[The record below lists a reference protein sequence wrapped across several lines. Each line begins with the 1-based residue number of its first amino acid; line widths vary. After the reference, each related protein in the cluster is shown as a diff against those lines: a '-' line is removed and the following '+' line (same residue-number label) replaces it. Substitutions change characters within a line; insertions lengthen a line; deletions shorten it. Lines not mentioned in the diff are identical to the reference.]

1 MGICC
6 VIFTLKYIWLIVV
19 GLFCFC
25 FCFFLVLFA
34 SLLSILSFKVVYWE
48 QGNVFF

>member
-6 VIFTLKYIWLIVV
+6 IIFTLKYIWLIVV
-19 GLFCFC
+19 GLFF
-25 FCFFLVLFA
+25 FFFLVLFA

-48 QGNVFF
+48 QGNAFF